1 MKVFSGNSNKALAI
15 KVCDYLDKK
24 LSDAN
29 ISKFSDGEI
38 KVVINE
44 NVRKHDCFIIQSM
57 DHRNIQAQ
65 MIIIWN
71 YLSWSMLLKE
81 VVLIQLQ

>member
-1 MKVFSGNSNKALAI
+1 MKVFSGNSNQALAV

-38 KVVINE
+38 KIVINA
-44 NVRKHDCFIIQSM
+44 CIQF
-57 DHRNIQAQ
+57 QCAQ
-65 MIIIWN
+65 
-71 YLSWSMLLKE
+71 
-81 VVLIQLQ
+81 

>member
-44 NVRKHDCFIIQSM
+44 M
-57 DHRNIQAQ
+57 
-65 MIIIWN
+65 
-71 YLSWSMLLKE
+71 
-81 VVLIQLQ
+81 